1 MILILTPYSF
11 NPLHPRLEYIE
22 KYLIKNGYKVKKY
35 NLRCENRVIN
45 KLNWLSLTFF
55 QVPSFFKS
63 FKYIW
68 KHRKET
74 ELIYIQDLQYLPIS
88 LMAKLFGKKVI
99 YDTLDN
105 NVELNFYHLSNRF
118 TFFKRIAFIKKV
130 LVFIEKKISRYFCDK
145 IIVNSKALVEYLKP
159 NNVEL
164 IYYTSPFEQKI
175 ILNNEKRDMAFLYL
189 GSFWEMKGSDIIL
202 DNVEKYRKKIF
213 IFGTLNYKE
222 KKIIERIEKLK
233 KEELVIFHERIPSLE
248 LEKHLFSIFKQYKI
262 VGFSLTQEVN
272 KSNATQEINKDIDYL
287 AMGVPLIAN
296 YRVPTKEKIDKGC
309 GVFVDDEK
317 NINRLF
323 TDDIYYQSLSKNSI
337 EYYNKLYSQKI
348 FEKKLLN
355 IVKNV

>member
-35 NLRCENRVIN
+35 NLRCDNRVIN
-45 KLNWLSLTFF
+45 KLNWLSFTFF

-63 FKYIW
+63 IKYLW
-68 KHRKET
+68 KHRREAKI
-74 ELIYIQDLQYLPIS
+74 IYIQDLQYLPIS
-88 LMAKLFGKKVI
+88 IMAKLFGKKVI

-118 TFFKRIAFIKKV
+118 KIFKRFNFFKRV
-130 LVFIEKKISRYFCDK
+130 LTFLEKKLSRYFCDK

-159 NNVEL
+159 NSVEL
-164 IYYTSPFEQKI
+164 IYYTSPFEKKI
-175 ILNNEKRDMAFLYL
+175 LLNSEKKDIAFLYL
-189 GSFWEMKGSDIIL
+189 GSFWKMKGSDIIL
-202 DNVEKYRKKIF
+202 ESVEKYNKKLF
-213 IFGTLNYKE
+213 IFGTLNPKE
-222 KKIIERIEKLK
+222 KYIIEKIEKLK
-233 KEELVIFHERIPSLE
+233 KKGLVIFHKRIPSVE
-248 LEKHLFSIFKQYKI
+248 LEKYLFSIFKKYKI

-309 GVFVDDEK
+309 GVFIDNE
-317 NINRLF
+317 NSINRLF
-323 TDDIYYQSLSKNSI
+323 TDDLYYHKLSKNAI
-337 EYYNKLYSQKI
+337 EYYNKLYSQNI
-348 FEKKLLN
+348 FEKKLLDV
-355 IVKNV
+355 IKSV